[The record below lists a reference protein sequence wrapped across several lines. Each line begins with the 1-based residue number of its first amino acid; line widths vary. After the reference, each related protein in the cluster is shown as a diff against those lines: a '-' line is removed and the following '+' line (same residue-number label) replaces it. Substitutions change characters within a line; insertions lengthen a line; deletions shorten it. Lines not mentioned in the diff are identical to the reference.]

1 MKEDLKVYK
10 QHNEFGRKILT
21 IIAQIHPYV
30 KHRLYT
36 AEIRGIIPHN
46 MFSSNGI
53 IDDAIVLLYE
63 KYEGKLTNNQEIKL
77 KLFSLT
83 SERLSN
89 LFKKEAVYKDSLST
103 SQILEKELELL
114 EENYEMDFN
123 NDFIMKEDLDDISY
137 NQEKT
142 TNQNFLYNDA
152 EKSIINSLEI
162 NDSRIEISDDK
173 RKAFNNIYNW
183 LPLKTS
189 NILDLFVFGKLNYE
203 EIAQIKNVSNDTV
216 RKTIQSISNT
226 FRKNIL

>member
-10 QHNEFGRKILT
+10 QHNEFGRQILT

-46 MFSSNGI
+46 MFSSTGI

-123 NDFIMKEDLDDISY
+123 NDFIMKEDLEDISY
-137 NQEKT
+137 NQEKI

-189 NILDLFVFGKLNYE
+189 NILDLFVFGKLSYD
-203 EIAQIKNVSNDTV
+203 EIAQIKNVNNDTV